1 MEFLVDM
8 VTTVPEGTTE
18 ETVADTRRREAAR
31 TKELTAQYRVLRLW
45 KPPEAP
51 GEWRTL
57 GLFNATDEDELRQTL
72 ASMPLHKWMAVT
84 VTPVTPHPSDP
95 GITPGAET
103 TQLPASP
110 SCR

>member
-8 VTTVPEGTTE
+8 VTTVPEGITA
-18 ETVADTRRREAAR
+18 ETVADTKRREAERAA
-31 TKELTAQYRVLRLW
+31 ELAAQGRLLRLW

-57 GLFNATDEDELRQTL
+57 GLYDAADEDELQQVL

-84 VTPVTPHPSDP
+84 ITPFTPHPSDP
-95 GITPGAET
+95 GRG
-103 TQLPASP
+103 
-110 SCR
+110 

>member
-8 VTTVPEGTTE
+8 VTTVPDGTTA
-18 ETVADTRRREAAR
+18 ETVADTKRREAAR
-31 TKELTAQYRVLRLW
+31 VAELAAQGRILRLW

-57 GLFNATDEDELRQTL
+57 GLYDAADEDELQQVL

-84 VTPVTPHPSDP
+84 ITPFTPHPSDP
-95 GITPGAET
+95 GRG
-103 TQLPASP
+103 
-110 SCR
+110 